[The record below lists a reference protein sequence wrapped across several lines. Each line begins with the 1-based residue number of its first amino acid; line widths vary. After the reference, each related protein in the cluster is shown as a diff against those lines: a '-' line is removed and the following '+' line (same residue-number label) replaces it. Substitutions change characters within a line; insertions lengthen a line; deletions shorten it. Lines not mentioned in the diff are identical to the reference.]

1 MNKSSFSAFSD
12 SSQSQGRT
20 AALLGTA
27 VVTVILLTT
36 ALALPVA
43 AEGPSV
49 TDLSNVEVSV
59 IESGDIV
66 EALAVP
72 RGTKV
77 RANARPRVRLPV
89 YFEFNSAELRPEARQ
104 LLTKVGKA
112 LTATDLESFKFS
124 VEGHTD
130 SVGGESFN
138 ANLSTRRAEVVRNFL
153 AEHGVAKERL
163 KSIGRGETDP
173 VDTNV
178 IDIGRQHNRRV
189 EIINLGTEA

>member
-1 MNKSSFSAFSD
+1 MNNSSSSPFSD
-12 SSQSQGRT
+12 SLQSQGRT

-27 VVTVILLTT
+27 LATVILLTT

-178 IDIGRQHNRRV
+178 TDIGRQHNRRV

>member
-1 MNKSSFSAFSD
+1 MKVTIERGTLLKALGHV
-12 SSQSQGRT
+12 QS
-20 AALLGTA
+20 
-27 VVTVILLTT
+27 VVERRNTI
-36 ALALPVA
+36 PI
-43 AEGPSV
+43 
-49 TDLSNVEVSV
+49 LSNVLM
-59 IESGDIV
+59 GADG
-66 EALAVP
+66 
-72 RGTKV
+72 GT
-77 RANARPRVRLPV
+77 L
-89 YFEFNSAELRPEARQ
+89 S
-104 LLTKVGKA
+104 

-138 ANLSTRRAEVVRNFL
+138 ANLSTRRAEVVRDFL

-178 IDIGRQHNRRV
+178 TDIGRQHNRRV

>member
-178 IDIGRQHNRRV
+178 TDIGRQHNRRV